1 MKDHGFERILLA
13 TDESEQAEAAVAVA
27 ASFALS
33 SQASVRVIHVWNLEV
48 HHRHG
53 VWDVETRSEAARL
66 IAAAVNRLREL
77 GVEADGEVGR
87 ADHNHVGA
95 AIAESAREFN
105 ADLVVIGSR
114 GLSDWQAM
122 WQHSVSQAVLSSVDC
137 PVLIVRGT
145 KPAGVH
151 KPQRVLLALAGGD
164 DVDRGVRAAIAAASA
179 PGSCVLVL
187 HVPQAIFG
195 AQGFAYIEPDQD
207 VRYTVETATAMLRA
221 AGVPAESRVAESEQV
236 ARLVADAAA
245 QWKADVIVVGASRV
259 GDLTSLLFGSVTHDL
274 LRGTDIPVLVAERAR
289 R

>member
-13 TDESEQAEAAVAVA
+13 TDDSEQAEAAAAVA
-27 ASFALS
+27 ASFALGS
-33 SQASVRVIHVWNLEV
+33 HASVRVVHVWNLEV

-53 VWDVETRSEAARL
+53 VWDVETRSEAIRL
-66 IAAAVNRLREL
+66 ITAAVNRLRDL
-77 GVEADGEVGR
+77 GVEAVGEVGR

-95 AIAESAREFN
+95 AIAESARQFK

-122 WQHSVSQAVLSSVDC
+122 WQHSVSHAVLGSVDC

-151 KPQRVLLALAGGD
+151 RPQRVLLALAGGED
-164 DVDRGVRAAIAAASA
+164 IGRGVRAAIAAASA

-195 AQGFAYIEPDQD
+195 AQGFAYVESDED
-207 VRYTVETATAMLRA
+207 VTYTIETATTLLRA
-221 AGVPAESRVAESEQV
+221 AGVPAESRVAESAHV

-245 QWKADVIVVGASRV
+245 QWSADVIVVGSSRV

-289 R
+289 